1 MNPLKTEKKMDQCQM
16 VDEKGKSFHSSTM
29 QQKNENV
36 FHDVNSRI
44 GGNTFCSRCIFVLS
58 GFLNAFSVSQ
68 EYDRSN
74 GNISWINIYVHRF
87 LRITPGYMIILG
99 LHATL
104 FSYTGS
110 GPLWPIFDTNP
121 RCKENWWKNLVYIN
135 NFQSINDQVK

>member
-16 VDEKGKSFHSSTM
+16 VDEKGKSFHSST
-29 QQKNENV
+29 
-36 FHDVNSRI
+36 SRYK
-44 GGNTFCSRCIFVLS
+44 TLLHYCY